1 MLTNSFF
8 FLISNSNFKF
18 FLSHLVPDLQPPT
31 RPWLPKLEPTR
42 NHHVSNVFTVMS
54 YNVLCDKLA
63 SRQLYAYC
71 PSWALSWDFR
81 KNIIMKE
88 IKQYDADIICLQE
101 VESGQ
106 FEAFFLPELKTA
118 HYYGIFSPKSR
129 AKTMNEQERKRVDG
143 CAIFF
148 KTEKLVFRFYY
159 NHL

>member
-1 MLTNSFF
+1 M
-8 FLISNSNFKF
+8 
-18 FLSHLVPDLQPPT
+18 QPPT
-31 RPWLPKLEPTR
+31 RPWLTMAEPTPI
-42 NHHVSNVFTVMS
+42 HHVSNVFTVMC

-63 SRQLYAYC
+63 SRQLYSYC

-81 KNIIMKE
+81 KNVIMKE

-106 FEAFFLPELKTA
+106 FESFFLPELKTA

-148 KTEKLVFRFYY
+148 KTKKYVFFPSIFDSINQYSSMFFFFFVC
-159 NHL
+159 

>member
-1 MLTNSFF
+1 M
-8 FLISNSNFKF
+8 
-18 FLSHLVPDLQPPT
+18 QPPT
-31 RPWLPKLEPTR
+31 RPWLTMAEPTPI
-42 NHHVSNVFTVMS
+42 HHVSNVFTVMC

-63 SRQLYAYC
+63 SRQLYSYC

-81 KNIIMKE
+81 KNVIMKE

-106 FEAFFLPELKTA
+106 FESFFLPELKIS

-148 KTEKLVFRFYY
+148 KTEKYSFFSKNICFLSIVFYLDS
-159 NHL
+159 NWSMNI